1 MLKVLYQLCFGKET
15 VSTVEWV
22 AYKFMDVIADDLMIR
37 TKAVQNDVR
46 QIDGFVMQM
55 VGSDSQEDFILRIG
69 MRNRLLFYTLF
80 IFFIFSGSKTI
91 NC

>member
-1 MLKVLYQLCFGKET
+1 
-15 VSTVEWV
+15 
-22 AYKFMDVIADDLMIR
+22 MDVIADDLMIR

-69 MRNRLLFYTLF
+69 MKNIHKIY
-80 IFFIFSGSKTI
+80 IIFIFSI
-91 NC
+91 F